1 MDRVGEIALHIKAY
15 QLERIERKKVL
26 LAQHL
31 NQMLPSLRPQ
41 IKALVE
47 EQVYRQKN
55 MGQERIKHLFFCRL
69 ISSSY
74 TGSYEMA
81 IGMSNAM
88 LYIDKNVNYV
98 YWIPDAMYGGI
109 GGDRAEVEKL
119 IRTKF
124 IRLEEFELQYIMRK
138 LIYDDWS
145 LFRSSIGQLAENV
158 SDLIIDSPLL
168 LEEEVTVLS
177 GDYMGR
183 QEVMCSIVT
192 ERSVEYGE

>member
-1 MDRVGEIALHIKAY
+1 
-15 QLERIERKKVL
+15 
-26 LAQHL
+26 
-31 NQMLPSLRPQ
+31 
-41 IKALVE
+41 
-47 EQVYRQKN
+47 
-55 MGQERIKHLFFCRL
+55 
-69 ISSSY
+69 
-74 TGSYEMA
+74 MA

-98 YWIPDAMYGGI
+98 NWIPDVMYEGI
-109 GGDRAEVEKL
+109 GGDRVEVEKL

-145 LFRSSIGQLAENV
+145 LFRSSIGQLMENV
-158 SDLIIDSPLL
+158 SDLIIDSLLL